1 MMENCPVIINWF
13 NAWFMILFLPAFVG
27 CSSELK
33 TYPTQGKVVY
43 KDDGSP
49 FMGKIYFE
57 AVNAPYTR
65 SMATTKAD
73 GSFSLSTVREG
84 SGSVEGEQVVRVDID
99 MPDSPDFKNRSKV
112 VKLQYLDFITS
123 PIRVNV
129 EPRNSNFFVIEIE
142 RPKN

>member
-1 MMENCPVIINWF
+1 MIINRCK
-13 NAWFMILFLPAFVG
+13 ALIMMLFVHAFVG
-27 CSSELK
+27 CSAELR

-43 KDDGSP
+43 KDDGAP

-57 AVNAPYTR
+57 AVNPPHTR

-112 VKLQYLDFITS
+112 VKLQYLDFQTS

-129 EPRNSNFFVIEIE
+129 EPSNSNYFIIEIE
-142 RPKN
+142 RPAK

>member
-1 MMENCPVIINWF
+1 MMENCPVIINRF
-13 NAWFMILFLPAFVG
+13 NAWLMILFLLAFVG

-43 KDDGSP
+43 KDDGAP

-57 AVNAPYTR
+57 AVNAPHTR
-65 SMATTKAD
+65 SMANTKAD
-73 GSFSLSTVREG
+73 GSFELSTVREG

-99 MPDSPDFKNRSKV
+99 MPDTPDFKNRSKV
-112 VKLQYLDFITS
+112 VKLQYLDFMSS

-129 EPRNSNFFVIEIE
+129 EPTNSNYFIIEIE

>member
-1 MMENCPVIINWF
+1 MMENCPVIINRF

-57 AVNAPYTR
+57 AVNAPHTR

>member
-1 MMENCPVIINWF
+1 MIINRF
-13 NAWFMILFLPAFVG
+13 NAWLMILFLPAFVG

-43 KDDGSP
+43 KDDGAP

-57 AVNAPYTR
+57 AVNAPHTR
-65 SMATTKAD
+65 SMANTKAD
-73 GSFSLSTVREG
+73 GSFELSTVREG

-99 MPDSPDFKNRSKV
+99 MPDTPDFKNRSKV
-112 VKLQYLDFITS
+112 VKLQYLDFMSS

-129 EPRNSNFFVIEIE
+129 EPTNSNYFIIEIE
-142 RPKN
+142 RPAK

>member
-1 MMENCPVIINWF
+1 MM
-13 NAWFMILFLPAFVG
+13 LFLPAFVG

-33 TYPTQGKVVY
+33 TYPTKGKVVY
-43 KDDGSP
+43 KDGSP

-57 AVNAPYTR
+57 AVNPPHTR

-73 GSFSLSTVREG
+73 GSFELSTVREG

-99 MPDSPDFKNRSKV
+99 MPDTPDFKNRSKV
-112 VKLQYLDFITS
+112 VKLQYLDFMSS

-129 EPRNSNFFVIEIE
+129 EPSNSNFFVIEIE

>member
-1 MMENCPVIINWF
+1 MMENCLVIINRC
-13 NAWFMILFLPAFVG
+13 NALMLLLFVPAFVG

-33 TYPTQGKVVY
+33 TYPTSGKVVY

-57 AVNAPYTR
+57 AVNPPHTR

-73 GSFSLSTVREG
+73 GTFSLSTVREG

-112 VKLQYLDFITS
+112 VKLQYLDFISS

-129 EPRNSNFFVIEIE
+129 EPSNSNYFIIEIE
-142 RPKN
+142 RPAK

>member
-1 MMENCPVIINWF
+1 MMENCPVIINRC
-13 NAWFMILFLPAFVG
+13 NAWLMMLFLPAFVG

-33 TYPTQGKVVY
+33 TYPTSGKVVY
-43 KDDGSP
+43 KDGSP

-57 AVNAPYTR
+57 AVNPPHTR

-73 GSFSLSTVREG
+73 GSFELSTVREG

-99 MPDSPDFKNRSKV
+99 MPDTPDFKNRSKV
-112 VKLQYLDFITS
+112 VKLQYLDFISS

-129 EPRNSNFFVIEIE
+129 EPTNSNYFIIEIE
-142 RPKN
+142 GPKN

>member
-1 MMENCPVIINWF
+1 MTINRC
-13 NAWFMILFLPAFVG
+13 NAWLMMLFLPAFVG
-27 CSSELK
+27 CSSEQI

-43 KDDGSP
+43 KDDGAP
-49 FMGKIYFE
+49 FIGKIYFE
-57 AVNAPYTR
+57 AVNPPHTR

-84 SGSVEGEQVVRVDID
+84 SGSVEGEQVVRVDMD
-99 MPDSPDFKNRSKV
+99 MPDTPDFKNRSKV

-129 EPRNSNFFVIEIE
+129 EPSNSNFFVIEIE
-142 RPKN
+142 RPAK

>member
-1 MMENCPVIINWF
+1 MMENCPVIINRF
-13 NAWFMILFLPAFVG
+13 NAWLMILFLPAFVG

-57 AVNAPYTR
+57 AVNAPHTR

-112 VKLQYLDFITS
+112 VKLQYLDFMSS

-129 EPRNSNFFVIEIE
+129 EPSNSNFFVIEIE